1 MSKAKIG
8 DKIRIICG
16 DEPYYSTGDLAIV
29 CNDYVDCDDVYA
41 DFTGNAKHHRDGK
54 WFVPADDFVIE
65 PAQLTVKIKRLS
77 PDAVIPKY
85 ATQLSAGF
93 DLVAVE
99 DVVIAPGATGV
110 KVPLGLAF
118 EIPPGYVMYVMMR
131 SGIALK
137 TKLRQ
142 SNGIGVIDADYRG
155 EVAMLFDNV
164 APDNGHLTNEYR
176 LISGDRAVVPHDEVS
191 PPEGT
196 YWIRKGDRVCQ
207 AIIQRYEP
215 VMFVEV
221 ADLSETE
228 RGSGGFGHSGV
239 SAE

>member
-1 MSKAKIG
+1 M
-8 DKIRIICG
+8 D
-16 DEPYYSTGDLAIV
+16 T
-29 CNDYVDCDDVYA
+29 
-41 DFTGNAKHHRDGK
+41 
-54 WFVPADDFVIE
+54 
-65 PAQLTVKIKRLS
+65 QLTVKIKRLS

-99 DVVIAPGATGV
+99 DVIIEPGATGV

-155 EVAMLFDNV
+155 EVAMLFDNIAQTDEEEYPAV
-164 APDNGHLTNEYR
+164 ATLDGGCEFDNTGRTCAYGAY
-176 LISGDRAVVPHDEVS
+176 IV
-191 PPEGT
+191 
-196 YWIRKGDRVCQ
+196 RKGDRVCQ
-207 AIIQRYEP
+207 AIIQRYET
-215 VMFVEV
+215 VAFVE
-221 ADLSETE
+221 AAELSKTT

-239 SAE
+239 TVTEVTE